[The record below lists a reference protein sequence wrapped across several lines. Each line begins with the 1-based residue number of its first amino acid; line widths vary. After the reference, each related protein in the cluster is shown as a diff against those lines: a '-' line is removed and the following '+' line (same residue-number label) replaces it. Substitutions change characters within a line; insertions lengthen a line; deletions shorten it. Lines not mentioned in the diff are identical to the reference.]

1 MQLSTNEQVV
11 REWDYATS
19 KSGMI
24 DLNKTHATLT
34 VTNKRIV
41 HDVRNKLEISRTEVQ
56 LKDVKTVHMTQT
68 KKSMVG
74 PVLAIILGI
83 VLAIVGFVTLSPDM
97 LGDVAW
103 ALVAVGVIIAI
114 IGFLRLRGGAFT
126 MHLFTYG
133 VSEESMAI
141 GVSGGTN
148 LGKKKNASKIKVFVN
163 NDVAFDIVE
172 SLTAI
177 ILDAK
182 EGALNPQQNQF

>member
-83 VLAIVGFVTLSPDM
+83 VLAIVGLVLMGQMGT
-97 LGDVAW
+97 A
-103 ALVAVGVIIAI
+103 ALIITAIGAIIAI
-114 IGFLRLRGGAFT
+114 VGFFRLRGGAFT

-133 VSEESMAI
+133 GSEESMAI

>member
-11 REWDYATS
+11 RQWDYATS

-24 DLNKTHATLT
+24 DLNKTQATLT

-56 LKDVKTVHMTQT
+56 LKDVKTVHLTQT
-68 KKSMVG
+68 RKSMVG
-74 PVLAIILGI
+74 PIAMIVVGILLVLIGLVVGMADESMAALTPVLVIIGI
-83 VLAIVGFVTLSPDM
+83 VI
-97 LGDVAW
+97 
-103 ALVAVGVIIAI
+103 AV
-114 IGFLRLRGGAFT
+114 IGLLKMRGGAFT
-126 MHLFTYG
+126 LNLYTYG
-133 VSEESMAI
+133 TSEESLSI

-172 SLTAI
+172 CLTAI

-182 EGALNPQQNQF
+182 EGALTPNA